1 MEVILLKNVENLGS
15 LGDKVSVKAGYG
27 RNYLIPSGNAV
38 PATAENLAAFEVR
51 RAELEKAAA
60 EALAIANGRKD
71 HVEALPP
78 IVIACRAGDEGRLF
92 GSVGTSDI
100 AEAVSKAG
108 VEVQKQEVRL
118 PQGPFRVA
126 GEYEVQLHLHA
137 DVEAMV
143 KVEVVPEE

>member
-38 PATAENLAAFEVR
+38 PATAENLAAFEAR

-60 EALAIANGRKD
+60 EALEIANGRKD
-71 HVEALPP
+71 QVEALPP